1 MTFNAGTAG
10 ICDATTIVQLAVIGA
25 VVNTLPINEPPQP
38 VTLCSVAPPVKVIAK
53 ESTVPSGTLEG
64 IGGVAVNDDPGET
77 TEIVRCAV
85 VHATLTLVT
94 LAPPTVP
101 VPLVT
106 TQVCAGP
113 DGCVC
118 TVTA

>member
-1 MTFNAGTAG
+1 MQVRLVFARCNNDRAVGGDRRRCVDIAAQRPTAAGHVLQPCAAG
-10 ICDATTIVQLAVIGA
+10 QRDRKREHRAIGDAGW
-25 VVNTLPINEPPQP
+25 
-38 VTLCSVAPPVKVIAK
+38 
-53 ESTVPSGTLEG
+53 

-85 VHATLTLVT
+85 LQATLTLVM

-106 TQVCAGP
+106 TQ
-113 DGCVC
+113 D
-118 TVTA
+118 

>member
-1 MTFNAGTAG
+1 M
-10 ICDATTIVQLAVIGA
+10 TIVQLAVIGA
-25 VVNTLPINEPPQP
+25 VVYTLPLKDPPQP
-38 VTLCSVAPPVKVIAK
+38 VTLCSVAPPVNVIAN
-53 ESTVPSGTLEG
+53 ESTVPSVTLAGT
-64 IGGVAVNDDPGET
+64 GGVAVNDDPGET

-85 VHATLTLVT
+85 LHATLTLVM

-106 TQVCAGP
+106 TQDCAGP

-118 TVTA
+118 TVTP